1 MKPALIIF
9 VRNPVLAKVK
19 TRLAASL
26 GNEKAL
32 EIYKMLLAHT
42 NTISK
47 NLEADKYIFYEDF
60 INTNDIW
67 QNDTYRKELQHG
79 TNLGDRMKNAFD
91 NLFKNGY
98 EKVIIIGSDCY
109 ELTND
114 ILNDAFY
121 QLTKNDIVIGPAN
134 DGGYYLLGMNQ
145 FIPELF
151 KDKKWSS
158 ESVYTDTVNQVKKIN
173 KKFYNLPLLSDVDE
187 EKDIDYEK
195 LKNLD

>member
-1 MKPALIIF
+1 
-9 VRNPVLAKVK
+9 
-19 TRLAASL
+19 
-26 GNEKAL
+26 
-32 EIYKMLLAHT
+32 MLLAHT

-158 ESVYTDTVNQVKKIN
+158 ESVFTDTVNQVKKIN